1 MKRLMK
7 QMMILTWGMV
17 ISLTSIGQ
25 GVWMSN
31 TIRTPQGNVTVNT
44 FQPGMPMYYGNFNG
58 SIKYNFTVVMRDD
71 SVFTQRMSIDVSE
84 KTHKLKVKSGRAR
97 SFIFPGDT
105 KQISRVTPEGRLI
118 KGLPADTCWLFQS
131 VKGKINCYSFL
142 AEEGYDFLAAMQE
155 GNEGLILPITKTNL
169 LDIMQTQD
177 EKILGLIERKQ
188 WVKAIRRFN
197 QQE

>member
-1 MKRLMK
+1 MNRDVLLLMFLW
-7 QMMILTWGMV
+7 I
-17 ISLTSIGQ
+17 ISLSAVGQ

-31 TIRTPQGNVTVNT
+31 TIRTPNGNITVNT
-44 FQPGMPMYYGNFNG
+44 FQPGMPMYYGNFNS

-84 KTHKLKVKSGRAR
+84 KTHKLKVKNGRTR

-105 KQISRVTPEGRLI
+105 KQISRVTSEGRLI

-155 GNEGLILPITKTNL
+155 GDDGLILPITKNNL
-169 LDIMQTQD
+169 MNVMQTQD
-177 EKILGLIERKQ
+177 EKILNLMERKQ